1 MDIVKDL
8 KAFMKAYDIDSIEI
22 TKNDGNQTMN
32 LIIENNG
39 EIDEAE

>member
-8 KAFMKAYDIDSIEI
+8 KAFMEAYDIDSIEI